1 MSKNCRKV
9 PNMKFDKFSPVTG
22 NDLAIVQGQSRYGV
36 DCQDSAIDIY
46 DLTTDEYWQDNSF
59 PGNQLVFFDFQT
71 GQKFEPMSRKENQFF
86 FSVIYQSGYFYF
98 LHAQLDQD
106 QLTLF
111 KYLPGQESEIIHQ
124 MSLTGLHT
132 LNLSLVNDQAH
143 VWIASFNDD
152 IDFYHPQKFSVVNE
166 PDQSLLF
173 IDDNKLYFEQDSD
186 FYSDNEYEHIPDRII
201 IKDFDDHV
209 LSNIQGNIILL
220 SNGKW
225 QKVDGNFAG
234 ELGPLTGQTR
244 YWACIS
250 DYMKFEDFHD
260 DYWQTRIYP
269 GNYLIFYDEKTG
281 KTFSPFPAKPNICY
295 GETIF
300 NNGFFYFTQVNIEA
314 NELKIFKYYPE
325 QEAGI
330 IFTCSLSAVN
340 LHNLTLMPCD
350 NGVQLVS
357 DTDQGP
363 NTENYSVKGYFPEK
377 FTLTCTESQLP
388 LFIKN
393 HQMYFS
399 DYEVHYNDNDDFVKY
414 VYYTCSKNLNNKLI
428 SKERGLYTLAPNGKW
443 WLS

>member
-1 MSKNCRKV
+1 
-9 PNMKFDKFSPVTG
+9 
-22 NDLAIVQGQSRYGV
+22 
-36 DCQDSAIDIY
+36 
-46 DLTTDEYWQDNSF
+46 
-59 PGNQLVFFDFQT
+59 
-71 GQKFEPMSRKENQFF
+71 
-86 FSVIYQSGYFYF
+86 
-98 LHAQLDQD
+98 
-106 QLTLF
+106 
-111 KYLPGQESEIIHQ
+111 
-124 MSLTGLHT
+124 
-132 LNLSLVNDQAH
+132 
-143 VWIASFNDD
+143 
-152 IDFYHPQKFSVVNE
+152 
-166 PDQSLLF
+166 
-173 IDDNKLYFEQDSD
+173 
-186 FYSDNEYEHIPDRII
+186 
-201 IKDFDDHV
+201 
-209 LSNIQGNIILL
+209 
-220 SNGKW
+220 
-225 QKVDGNFAG
+225 
-234 ELGPLTGQTR
+234 
-244 YWACIS
+244 
-250 DYMKFEDFHD
+250 MKFEDFRD

-281 KTFSPFPAKPNICY
+281 KTFSPFRAKPNICY

-325 QEAGI
+325 QEAEI

-393 HQMYFS
+393 HQMYFN

>member
-1 MSKNCRKV
+1 
-9 PNMKFDKFSPVTG
+9 MKFDKFSPVTG

-173 IDDNKLYFEQDSD
+173 IDDNKLYFEQDSY

-234 ELGPLTGQTR
+234 ELSPLTGQTR

-250 DYMKFEDFHD
+250 DYMKFEDFRD
-260 DYWQTRIYP
+260 DYWQTR
-269 GNYLIFYDEKTG
+269 D
-281 KTFSPFPAKPNICY
+281 C
-295 GETIF
+295 
-300 NNGFFYFTQVNIEA
+300 
-314 NELKIFKYYPE
+314 KIV
-325 QEAGI
+325 
-330 IFTCSLSAVN
+330 CVRMNDSLN
-340 LHNLTLMPCD
+340 
-350 NGVQLVS
+350 
-357 DTDQGP
+357 
-363 NTENYSVKGYFPEK
+363 
-377 FTLTCTESQLP
+377 
-388 LFIKN
+388 
-393 HQMYFS
+393 
-399 DYEVHYNDNDDFVKY
+399 
-414 VYYTCSKNLNNKLI
+414 
-428 SKERGLYTLAPNGKW
+428 
-443 WLS
+443 